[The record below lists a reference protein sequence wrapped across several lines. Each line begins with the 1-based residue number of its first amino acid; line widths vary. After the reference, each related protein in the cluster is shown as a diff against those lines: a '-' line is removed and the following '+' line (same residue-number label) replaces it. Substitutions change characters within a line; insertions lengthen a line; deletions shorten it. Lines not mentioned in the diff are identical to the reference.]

1 MMTKQSN
8 FPKAIFLKWLALTLL
23 SLISFI
29 SCRKD
34 APMDPGEI
42 VPDITDSTAINKGT
56 IKGLYVLN
64 EGNMG
69 SSKSSLDFYDF
80 EKDTMYLNVFNKANP
95 EIVKGLGDVGNDL
108 GIYGSKLFIVVNNS
122 NKIEVADAHSVK
134 SVKTINLNQCRY
146 ITFYKN
152 NAYVT
157 SNDGYVAVIDTTSLT
172 ITDTIHVGRNP
183 EELVVVGSKLYVANS
198 GGYSSPNYDST
209 ISVIDL
215 NTHKQIK
222 KISVA
227 INLHRLAADSKGNIY
242 ATSRGDYYT
251 TPSAL
256 YLVDTKTEAVS
267 KKFEIGTSNLAMNG
281 DSLYLYQHEFSMNTG
296 DYETSY
302 SLINTNTL
310 TVNAGFITD
319 GTAKNIFTPFGL
331 IVHPQNGN
339 IFITDAKDY
348 VSPGTLYCYSR
359 EGKLR
364 WSVTTGDIPASFA
377 FLHNK

>member
-1 MMTKQSN
+1 MTKQFKIKKIIS
-8 FPKAIFLKWLALTLL
+8 LKWSGLILFALLALT
-23 SLISFI
+23 

-34 APMDPGEI
+34 APEDPGVIAPEI
-42 VPDITDSTAINKGT
+42 KDSTAINEGT

-108 GIYGSKLFIVVNNS
+108 KIYGSKLFIVVNNS
-122 NKIEVADAHSVK
+122 NKIEVTDALSVK
-134 SVKTINLNQCRY
+134 SLKTINLNQCRY
-146 ITFYKN
+146 ITFYKS

-157 SNDGYVAVIDTTSLT
+157 SNDGYVAVIDTASLT
-172 ITDTIHVGRNP
+172 IIDTIHVGRNP
-183 EELVVVGSKLYVANS
+183 EQLVVADSKLYVANS
-198 GGYSSPNYDST
+198 GGYSPPNYDST

-215 NTHKQIK
+215 NTHKEIR
-222 KISVA
+222 KIPVA
-227 INLHRLAADSKGNIY
+227 INLHRLAVDSKGNIY

-256 YLVDTKTEAVS
+256 YLVDTKTEVVT
-267 KKFEIGTSNLAMNG
+267 KKFEIGASNLAIKG

-296 DYETSY
+296 DYETNY

-310 TVNAGFITD
+310 HVNPGFITD
-319 GTAKNIFTPFGL
+319 GTGKNIFTPYGL
-331 IVHPQNGN
+331 IVHPQTGN
-339 IFITDAKDY
+339 IFISDAKDY

-359 EGKLR
+359 EGKLK
-364 WSVTTGDIPASFA
+364 WSVMTGDIPGSFE
-377 FLHNK
+377 FLYTK

>member
-1 MMTKQSN
+1 MKKQIWFRKSTT
-8 FPKAIFLKWLALTLL
+8 LKWSAWMLLAIIFFT
-23 SLISFI
+23 

-34 APMDPGEI
+34 APVDPGVI
-42 VPDITDSTAINKGT
+42 VPDIKDSSAVNKGT
-56 IKGLYVLN
+56 ITGLYVLN

-122 NKIEVADAHSVK
+122 NKIEVTDAHSVK
-134 SVKTINLNQCRY
+134 SLKTIHLNQCRY
-146 ITFYKN
+146 IAFYKN

-157 SNDGYVAVIDTTSLT
+157 SNDGYVAVIDTAILA

-198 GGYSSPNYDST
+198 GGYSPPNYDST

-215 NTHKQIK
+215 NTQKEIK
-222 KISVA
+222 KIPVA

-256 YLVDTKTEAVS
+256 YLVNTTTDRVT
-267 KKFEIGTSNLAMNG
+267 KKFGIGASNLAMNG

-296 DYETSY
+296 DYETNF

-310 TVNAGFITD
+310 TVGSGFITD
-319 GTAKNIFTPFGL
+319 GTGKAISTPYGL

-348 VSPGTLYCYSR
+348 VTPGTLFCYSR

-364 WSVTTGDIPASFA
+364 WSVRTGDIPSGFA
-377 FLHNK
+377 FLYKK